1 MVAVEVCLCSD
12 DLTRLASNVSTAF
25 QAGAAR
31 IELCSAMNNDGLT
44 PDMKAVAIAR
54 KNFGQRSGLMV
65 MIRPRTGNFIYNSD
79 EANLMQLQIKQAAYQ
94 GADGVVLGA
103 VNHDG
108 SLLDINLLT
117 RLINVSKQL
126 GLQVGIHRA
135 FDVIDDSLFALT
147 QLIEL
152 GVDRVLTSGTSWE
165 SKSGAMSGLSKLS
178 ELVRFADS
186 RIEIVIAG
194 GVSPLNAQAILD
206 KVSIYSNALSLHTYS
221 GVLNNNKVEPS
232 MVESLVNIRTENEC
246 KQ

>member
-31 IELCSAMNNDGLT
+31 IELCSAMNDDGLT

-54 KNFGQRSGLMV
+54 KSFGQRSGLMV
-65 MIRPRTGNFIYNSD
+65 MIRPRTGNFVYSPD
-79 EANLMQLQIKQAAYQ
+79 EVALMQHQIEQAAMQ
-94 GADGVVLGA
+94 GADGVVFGA
-103 VNHDG
+103 VSQDG
-108 SLLDINLLT
+108 HSLDVALLEK
-117 RLINVSKQL
+117 LVKVSKRF
-126 GLQVGIHRA
+126 GLQIGIHRA

-165 SKSGAMSGLSKLS
+165 SKGGAMSGLSKLS
-178 ELVRFADS
+178 ELVKFADS

-194 GVSPLNAQAILD
+194 GVTPLNAQAILD
-206 KVSIYSNALSLHTYS
+206 KIGTYSNALSLHTYS
-221 GVLNNNKVEPS
+221 GVLNNNKVEPY
-232 MVESLVNIRTENEC
+232 MVESLVNI
-246 KQ
+246 